1 MKQQILSRSR
11 LEPVMQKFGIYK
23 DELSKSPMEDL
34 IDRMPPTSRSM
45 SFVEPKSKEGST
57 TGFYISFTSDN
68 PKMAQDV
75 CTEGQLR
82 NLMSRFPK

>member
-45 SFVEPKSKEGST
+45 SFVEPKRDRRPG
-57 TGFYISFTSDN
+57 FTSALPLIIRKWHRMSA
-68 PKMAQDV
+68 PKGNCAI
-75 CTEGQLR
+75 
-82 NLMSRFPK
+82 